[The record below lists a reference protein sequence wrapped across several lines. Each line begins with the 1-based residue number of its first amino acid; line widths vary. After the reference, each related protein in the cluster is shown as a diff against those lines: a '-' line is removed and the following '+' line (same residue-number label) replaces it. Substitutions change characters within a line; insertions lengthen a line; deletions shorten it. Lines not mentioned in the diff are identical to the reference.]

1 MKKFLNQPGDYV
13 NEMLEGLCAA
23 HPGQYRQLPGHPR
36 VVLRAAP
43 PRPGKVGIV
52 TGGGSGH
59 LPMFVGYVGPGLLD
73 ACAVGNVFAGQTVA
87 DAEAAMRAVSAGA
100 GVLQLYGNY
109 GGDKMNFNLAAEALQ
124 DEGVEVRAVRVAD
137 DVASA
142 VASQRH
148 LRRGVAGMAYA
159 FKLAGACAEAGGDL
173 EEVAAVAQQACDSLR
188 SVGVALS
195 PCTIPEAGRPGFD
208 IGADD
213 MAFGMGIHGEPG
225 LWTGPLQTADQV
237 AQAMLEAVVPE
248 LGLSRGDRVS
258 VMVNSLGATPLEELY
273 ILYRAVER
281 TLRSQGQTVVAPLIG
296 QYATSMEMAGASLTV
311 LRLDG
316 RLEPLLLAPA
326 SSPFWRPA

>member
-36 VVLRAAP
+36 VVVRAAA

-87 DAEAAMRAVSAGA
+87 DAEVAMRAVSAGA

-159 FKLAGACAEAGGDL
+159 FKLAGACAEAGGNL

-225 LWTGPLQTADQV
+225 LWTGPMQAADQV
-237 AQAMLEAVVPE
+237 AQAMLEAVLPE
-248 LGLSRGDRVS
+248 LDLLRGDRVS

>member
-13 NEMLEGLCAA
+13 DEMLEGLCSA
-23 HPGQYRQLPGHPR
+23 HPGQYRQLPGRPR

-142 VASQRH
+142 DASQRQ
-148 LRRGVAGMAYA
+148 LRRGVAGMVYA
-159 FKLAGACAEAGGDL
+159 FKLAGACAEAGGKL

-237 AQAMLEAVVPE
+237 AQTMLEAVLPE

-281 TLRSQGQTVVAPLIG
+281 SLRMQGQTVVAPLIG
-296 QYATSMEMAGASLTV
+296 QYATSMEMAGASLSV

-326 SSPFWRPA
+326 GSPFWRPA

>member
-36 VVLRAAP
+36 VVLRGAP

-173 EEVAAVAQQACDSLR
+173 EEVAAVAHQACDSLR

-225 LWTGPLQTADQV
+225 LWTGPLRTADQV

-248 LGLSRGDRVS
+248 LDLSRGDRVS

>member
-1 MKKFLNQPGDYV
+1 
-13 NEMLEGLCAA
+13 
-23 HPGQYRQLPGHPR
+23 
-36 VVLRAAP
+36 
-43 PRPGKVGIV
+43 
-52 TGGGSGH
+52 
-59 LPMFVGYVGPGLLD
+59 
-73 ACAVGNVFAGQTVA
+73 
-87 DAEAAMRAVSAGA
+87 MRAVSAGA

-124 DEGVEVRAVRVAD
+124 DEGVEVRAVRVTD

-142 VASQRH
+142 QASQRH

-173 EEVAAVAQQACDSLR
+173 EEVAAVAQQACDNLR
-188 SVGVALS
+188 SVG
-195 PCTIPEAGRPGFD
+195 
-208 IGADD
+208 
-213 MAFGMGIHGEPG
+213 GMGIHGEPG

-237 AQAMLEAVVPE
+237 AQAMLEAVLPE
-248 LGLSRGDRVS
+248 LDLSRGDRVS